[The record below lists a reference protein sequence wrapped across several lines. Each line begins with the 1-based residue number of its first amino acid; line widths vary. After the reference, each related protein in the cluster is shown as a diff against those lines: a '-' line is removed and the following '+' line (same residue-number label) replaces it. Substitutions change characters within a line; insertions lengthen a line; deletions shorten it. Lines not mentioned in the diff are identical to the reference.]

1 MCRGCVVA
9 LVFIVVMILRWGI
22 GARVAVIKDMQ
33 LTVFGTHTATTKRR
47 LTNLQQRRQAAVSG
61 RSRGSA
67 RADNN
72 QPKVAAKMFTILLGL
87 CNILNITKEN
97 SG

>member
-1 MCRGCVVA
+1 LRRGCVAA
-9 LVFIVVMILRWGI
+9 LVFIVVIILRWGV

-47 LTNLQQRRQAAVSG
+47 LTNLQQRRQVAVSG

-72 QPKVAAKMFTILLGL
+72 QPKSGSKDVH
-87 CNILNITKEN
+87 NITW
-97 SG
+97 SM